1 MDITNQKLGV
11 VGSAADGIRAL
22 SAITVGTIPAIKRF
36 IDSSSDTNVL
46 VSARRY
52 EPPAMSRM
60 NSAWKIVQPK
70 AKPRMYSSATSAKP
84 EIPKALDSTAPAS
97 IPMPSPAT
105 QCIVDPS
112 AASAQRRSAR
122 AAQAAAHGS
131 RARRGTHPRRR
142 CRP

>member
-1 MDITNQKLGV
+1 MNPTRSPTEITNQKLGV

-70 AKPRMYSSATSAKP
+70 AKPRMYSTTTSAR
-84 EIPKALDSTAPAS
+84 
-97 IPMPSPAT
+97 PAT
-105 QCIVDPS
+105 KDAREHGAREDADAIAGD
-112 AASAQRRSAR
+112 AMHRRSQGLPPAR
-122 AAQAAAHGS
+122 GDVAFVQPRQRLTAAEHI
-131 RARRGTHPRRR
+131 
-142 CRP
+142 

>member
-11 VGSAADGIRAL
+11 VGSAAAGIRAL

-70 AKPRMYSSATSAKP
+70 AKPRMYSSATSANP
-84 EIPKALDSTAPAS
+84 EIPKAPDSTAPAR

-112 AASAQRRSAR
+112 ACRQR
-122 AAQAAAHGS
+122 AA
-131 RARRGTHPRRR
+131 T
-142 CRP
+142 